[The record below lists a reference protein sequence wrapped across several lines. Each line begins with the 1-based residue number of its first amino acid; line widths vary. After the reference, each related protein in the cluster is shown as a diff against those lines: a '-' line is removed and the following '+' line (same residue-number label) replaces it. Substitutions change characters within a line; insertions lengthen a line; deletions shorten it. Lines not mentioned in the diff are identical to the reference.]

1 MYVYVMLGGVV
12 DMVFVEVHSHAE
24 LAHLFLADNRRI
36 RQLYFDNR
44 RQAAAKSLEEA
55 TNVTTVVQTML
66 HKNFVIHTC
75 NDVIAEFIE
84 SDNYDVFK
92 KRDTDDENVLALV
105 VRKKSGPQPF
115 RPFKF
120 SHVRFIMKVNDRII
134 CSCCA
139 TTVHGRPCRH
149 ILAYNEGK
157 LDPSDFA
164 HIHTKTYAASLETS
178 VFKYDGVVQHRAHSE
193 LPEVVEQSED
203 EVEDQS
209 AIADG
214 DDGTADFGFAKPQKE
229 KKCHGF
235 RSLQKEF
242 KRFTDKWGNTPRA
255 LKSLCQIIAD
265 HDSELGDVAD
275 YRCGRGTSKPTYQAS
290 RSKKH

>member
-1 MYVYVMLGGVV
+1 
-12 DMVFVEVHSHAE
+12 
-24 LAHLFLADNRRI
+24 LAHLLLADSRRI

-44 RQAAAKSLEEA
+44 REAAAKSLEEA
-55 TNVTTVVQTML
+55 TNVTTVVQAML
-66 HKNFVIHTC
+66 HKHFVIQTC
-75 NDVIAEFIE
+75 NDVIAEFIQ

-92 KRDTDDENVLALV
+92 KRDADAENVLALV
-105 VRKKSGPQPF
+105 VRKQTGPQPF
-115 RPFKF
+115 RPFQF
-120 SHVRFIMKVNDRII
+120 SRVRFIMKVNDRIM

-149 ILAYNEGK
+149 LLSYNEGK
-157 LDPSDFA
+157 LEPSDFA
-164 HIHTKTYAASLETS
+164 HIHTKNYAANLVTS
-178 VFKYDGVVQHRAHSE
+178 VFKYDGVEQRRAHSE
-193 LPEVVEQSED
+193 LPELVERNEE

-209 AIADG
+209 AIADE

-242 KRFTDKWGNTPRA
+242 KRFTDKWGNIPRA
-255 LKSLCQIIAD
+255 LKSLRQIIAN
-265 HDSELGDVAD
+265 HDIELGDVAE
-275 YRCGRGTSKPTYQAS
+275 YRCGRGSSKPTYQAS